1 MRQFSFLG
9 KQRLAGGQPIFAG
22 DDTVWHRSVLRRLRT
37 KDERHW
43 AIPTEGNIFL
53 KNADCGYLAWAV
65 RTSGLQRV

>member
-1 MRQFSFLG
+1 VL
-9 KQRLAGGQPIFAG
+9 
-22 DDTVWHRSVLRRLRT
+22 HRSVLRRLRT